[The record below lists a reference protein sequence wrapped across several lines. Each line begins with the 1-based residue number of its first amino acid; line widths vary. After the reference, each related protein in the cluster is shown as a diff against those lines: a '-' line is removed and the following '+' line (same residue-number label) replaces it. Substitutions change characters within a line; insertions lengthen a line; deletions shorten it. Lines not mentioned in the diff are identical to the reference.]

1 MAGQVAPS
9 ELFPDVVNAGFRV
22 DFHFVGGLG
31 ALHVTGDLLPGG
43 HDEGVIA
50 ARTDPRGVVA
60 TCDRGAEQR
69 RAIVVGPVD
78 VNHRVSGRRGGPLE
92 GVTLHRASG
101 DEDRRDGKQKRH
113 EAANHLLIEAA
124 GGGAEPAAASAKR
137 FASRYSFWSIRSR
150 TATRAARSSSA

>member
-9 ELFPDVVNAGFRV
+9 ELFPDVVNARLHV

-60 TCDRGAEQR
+60 TCDRGAE
-69 RAIVVGPVD
+69 
-78 VNHRVSGRRGGPLE
+78 
-92 GVTLHRASG
+92 
-101 DEDRRDGKQKRH
+101 
-113 EAANHLLIEAA
+113 
-124 GGGAEPAAASAKR
+124 PAAAGAKR

-150 TATRAARSSSA
+150 TAARAARSSST